1 MIEPHKHKDG
11 YSKPIAHTIGRQ
23 TMNFLF
29 ALFIAGGCGFIS
41 LSYEIVWFRAYSFVS
56 GSSPVVFGFILG
68 FYLLGIAL
76 GSLFSR
82 RYCKDDQDPKS
93 MFAVLVSFIFVANI
107 LGYLVVPLLA
117 EIATFASWW
126 WSLPTVALGA
136 GALGAVLPLVSHYA
150 VPPDDLAG
158 ARVSYLYLANILGS
172 TLGSLTTGFILM
184 DWFGMAEIS
193 LILLITGVII
203 GILVAAFSDPKTRT
217 KANLAGAFLV
227 IVALFSGSTLYGS
240 IYEKMQYKEDYT
252 RGDQFK
258 IVVENRH
265 GVITVA
271 QDNAVYGG
279 GAYDGYINT
288 DLRKDFWL
296 SRPFTVGALSPIIG
310 TTNENGE
317 PEAELLMIGLAAGS
331 WAKIISDLPGIK
343 KLTIIEINPGYEE
356 LIRQFDEVSPLL
368 DNPKIEIIYDD
379 GRRWLL
385 RHPDEKFHAIIQNTT
400 WHWRAHA
407 TNLLS
412 QDYNELVKEHLYP
425 GGLSFFNTTDSID
438 VYQTAI
444 SVWPYTMRVLNH
456 VACSTEPIH
465 FDPSIWKDILH
476 GLIVDGKSAFPP
488 NCDKTQTSCT
498 TEWEHYDE
506 LLRLP
511 QTIHE
516 APISRGLENNQSLKE
531 SAREGDIIT
540 DDNML
545 SEWRVL
551 WHD

>member
-1 MIEPHKHKDG
+1 
-11 YSKPIAHTIGRQ
+11 
-23 TMNFLF
+23 MNFLF

-82 RYCKDDQDPKS
+82 RYCKDEQDPKS
-93 MFAVLVSFIFVANI
+93 MFLILVYFIFAANI

-126 WSLPTVALGA
+126 WSLPAVALGA

-172 TLGSLTTGFILM
+172 TLGSLATGFLLM
-184 DWFGMAEIS
+184 DWFGMADIS
-193 LILLITGVII
+193 LILLIAGVLI
-203 GILVAAFSDPKTRT
+203 GVLVAAFSDPKTRS
-217 KANLAGAFLV
+217 KALLAGAFLV
-227 IVALFSGSTLYGS
+227 ITAFLSGSTLYGS
-240 IYEKMQYKEDYT
+240 IYEKMQYREDYSS
-252 RGDQFK
+252 GEQFK
-258 IVVENRH
+258 VIIENRH
-265 GVITVA
+265 GVITVT

-288 DLRKDFWL
+288 DLRNGFWL
-296 SRPFTVGALSPIIG
+296 SRPFSLAAFSPTIAA
-310 TTNENGE
+310 TNENGE
-317 PEAELLMIGLAAGS
+317 PEAELLMIGLASGS
-331 WAKIISDLPGIK
+331 WAKVISEMDGVK
-343 KLTIIEINPGYEE
+343 KLTVIEINPGYEE
-356 LIRQFDEVSPLL
+356 LIRQFDEVSPILN
-368 DNPKIEIIYDD
+368 NPKVEIIYDD

-385 RHPDEKFHAIIQNTT
+385 RNPDKKFHAIIQNTT
-400 WHWRAHA
+400 WHWRAHS

-412 QDYNELVKEHLYP
+412 KEHNELMKSHLYP
-425 GGLSFFNTTDSID
+425 GGLVFYNTTGSDD

-444 SVWPYTMRVLNH
+444 AVWPSTVRVLNH
-456 VACSTEPIH
+456 VACSTEPLH
-465 FDPSIWKDILH
+465 FDPKRWKNLLH
-476 GLIVDGKSAFPP
+476 DLVVDGVNIFPP
-488 NCDKTQTSCT
+488 NCDKTQTSCA

-506 LLRLP
+506 LLRFP

-516 APISRGLENNQSLKE
+516 PPISRGLENKE
-531 SAREGDIIT
+531 SLNESTSGGEVIT

-551 WHD
+551 WHE